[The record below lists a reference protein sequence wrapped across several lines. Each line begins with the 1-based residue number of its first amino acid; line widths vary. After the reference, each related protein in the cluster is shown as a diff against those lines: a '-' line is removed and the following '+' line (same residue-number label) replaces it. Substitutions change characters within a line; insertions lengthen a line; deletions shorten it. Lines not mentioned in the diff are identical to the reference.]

1 MAVELARSG
10 EDTEAAL
17 NRIQKESDRLNSL
30 VGQLLQVTRAEGDPN
45 SLRRNP
51 VRLDELLQQ
60 LVDDAAHR
68 GRGARLPAA
77 PTSSASR

>member
-10 EDTEAAL
+10 DNLDSAL

-45 SLRRNP
+45 
-51 VRLDELLQQ
+51 LL
-60 LVDDAAHR
+60 
-68 GRGARLPAA
+68 P
-77 PTSSASR
+77 P